1 MATGKYLNIIPF
13 ISDIPITDISKLTE
27 VVGIIGGK
35 TLHFKHAYDSEEQVS
50 TWTSEKTIDKNDDD
64 EFKSITTLTTSP
76 VLSGQ
81 ISNGCGFKIECATF
95 TYLPPMFIKIKY
107 DNVWIT
113 SSTQLFYETI
123 ANDTNND
130 YDDSIN
136 PDGPVIEGIQDG
148 YIIIS

>member
-1 MATGKYLNIIPF
+1 MATGKYLNIVPF

-35 TLHFKHAYDSEEQVS
+35 TLHFKHMYNSNSSASE
-50 TWTSEKTIDKNDDD
+50 WTKVNDNND

-81 ISNGCGFKIECATF
+81 TSNGCGFKIECATF

-107 DNVWIT
+107 DNIWIT

-136 PDGPVIEGIQDG
+136 PDGPLIGGIIDG
-148 YIIIS
+148 YINIHNS